1 MAQSSYVKEKSML
14 MAEKKTL
21 TDMLYKFQDQLNRL
35 KIEELA
41 LKSLMKMQAM
51 QSSKKPGKSNG
62 VSNSLDSVSDIGSLV
77 SKASGAESY
86 KETLNLNVDTH
97 EMDDLKRLDDFIE
110 EEEDEEEEVM
120 DETNEEDY
128 NDQLKS
134 YMY

>member
-51 QSSKKPGKSNG
+51 QSSKKNWR
-62 VSNSLDSVSDIGSLV
+62 NLV